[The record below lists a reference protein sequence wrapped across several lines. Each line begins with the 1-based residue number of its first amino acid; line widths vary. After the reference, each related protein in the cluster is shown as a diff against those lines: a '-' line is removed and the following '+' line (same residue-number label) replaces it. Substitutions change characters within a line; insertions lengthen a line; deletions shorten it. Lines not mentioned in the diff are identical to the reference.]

1 MFLTNNI
8 SENINS
14 ILNSFFKK
22 KYPLFTEWREAIL
35 NIVDM
40 FENKKFEITRK
51 NKSSNL
57 MIYYIKNINLDN
69 KNLHLLKTED
79 IKRLKS
85 LDDLKQNALSVSGI
99 SNILN
104 ISDEKDNISID
115 LKAEEES
122 QSDKDE
128 SEIDDINN
136 MVGNINLSDMNN
148 SDDYKFYLSQILK
161 DIDLDQ
167 VNNEIINKIIK

>member
-1 MFLTNNI
+1 
-8 SENINS
+8 
-14 ILNSFFKK
+14 
-22 KYPLFTEWREAIL
+22 
-35 NIVDM
+35 M

-57 MIYYIKNINLDN
+57 IIYYIKNIILEN

-85 LDDLKQNALSVSGI
+85 LDDLKQNALSFSGI
-99 SNILN
+99 SNILK

-115 LKAEEES
+115 LKGEEES

-136 MVGNINLSDMNN
+136 MVGNINLSDMND
-148 SDDYKFYLSQILK
+148 SDDYKFYLSQISK

-167 VNNEIINKIIK
+167 VNKEIINKIIK

>member
-1 MFLTNNI
+1 
-8 SENINS
+8 
-14 ILNSFFKK
+14 
-22 KYPLFTEWREAIL
+22 
-35 NIVDM
+35 M
-40 FENKKFEITRK
+40 FENKKFEITWK

-57 MIYYIKNINLDN
+57 MIYYIKNIDLNN
-69 KNLHLLKTED
+69 KKLHLLKTED

-99 SNILN
+99 SNILK

-115 LKAEEES
+115 LKGEEES

-136 MVGNINLSDMNN
+136 MVGNIDLSDMNN